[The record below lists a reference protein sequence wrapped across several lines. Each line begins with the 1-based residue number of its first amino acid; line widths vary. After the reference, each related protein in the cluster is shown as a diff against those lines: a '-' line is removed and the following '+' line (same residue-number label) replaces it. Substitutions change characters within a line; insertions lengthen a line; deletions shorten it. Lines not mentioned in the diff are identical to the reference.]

1 MLVTLMTDASHCPT
15 TGAGGFGFW
24 CVSNRGKLMGGKP
37 LSGKVLDAYSA
48 EAKGVA
54 NSIVIAFRSGIIQ
67 QGDKVIIQLDN
78 IAVVAGINGKQRK
91 IRKDIKEVL
100 VFINNFKIENNITI
114 ECRHVKGHSKNTD
127 NRYTA
132 NKHCDKRAKE
142 QMKLARVELSK

>member
-37 LSGKVLDAYSA
+37 LFGKVLDAYSA

-54 NSIVIAFRSGIIQ
+54 NSLVIAFRSGVIQ